1 MDTQRKKKLS
11 LVAALAVCAGTA
23 ASVHADVS
31 VPAGARTMA
40 VPGSNMVIAVWRNA
54 GSSNVAVSLN
64 GATFDGVTQPDY
76 KIKLGFAQFDPIKGT
91 PSVPP
96 SLAAGPQNELFL
108 VQSWAAPLEPMQE
121 AITAAGGVIERYVA
135 DYTLVVRLTP
145 EAKAAVSE
153 LPFVRWVGAYHPAY
167 RVDAQTLAFVTSST
181 DAPSRFSIETMR
193 NGPQQQQALSALIT
207 ALGGAVN
214 VMTLDMQRMEAT
226 LTPSQLLAVVQ
237 QNEVNFVDPWLGPG
251 GHDMDILRQYGGAV
265 PILSGV
271 GITGQGVRGEIF
283 DTEVTAAHPQ
293 WNGQTPLI
301 HGVNGNSGTHGSSCY
316 GINFATGNTNAQA
329 TGMCPSREQGIF
341 CHYPQASS
349 FGGATSRLTLNTQ
362 LVNPG
367 GTLRGHYQ
375 TSSVGNPQ
383 ISNYSTISAET
394 DNYLFQVDLLSCQS
408 QSNTGSTLSR
418 PEAWAKNIMA
428 VGGFTQGPPPGTLT
442 KTDDTSS
449 GASFGYAQDGRM
461 KPELCHAYFDIFTT
475 TAGTGYTQF
484 NGTSGATPIVA
495 GHFGLLHQMWHI
507 GVWSGHGGAPGV
519 TVFGDTPKSTTARA
533 IMIAGAFRYD
543 WAAPSLVNGHINAT
557 LTRNRQGWGVPD
569 VGRLMQ
575 MAAKT
580 FIVNESDVLA
590 ALESTSYSIEVA
602 AGEQRLNISMVY
614 ADPQGNPATPTQHR
628 INDVDLK
635 VTSPTGSVY
644 WGNYGLTQ
652 PHSPG
657 GVHSN
662 WSTASAV
669 GVNNPDLKNT
679 CENVNVFQ
687 PAAGTWTVE
696 VIATQ
701 LVADGHLET
710 PGIDVDYALVV
721 VGGTEGG
728 PCYPDCNGVGGLT
741 IADFGC
747 FQTAFVAG
755 DPYAD
760 CDGLNGLTI
769 ADFGCFQT
777 AFVAGCP

>member
-1 MDTQRKKKLS
+1 MPSNARSRTARARAI
-11 LVAALAVCAGTA
+11 VAIAAVAGSA
-23 ASVHADVS
+23 HGQPQGPV
-31 VPAGARTMA
+31 RTIA
-40 VPGSNMVIAVWRNA
+40 VPGSSMVIAVWRSA

-64 GATFDGVTQPDY
+64 GVTFDNVSQPDY
-76 KIKLGFAQFDPIKGT
+76 KIKLGFAQFDPLKGQ

-108 VQSWAAPLEPMQE
+108 VQSWAAPIQPMQE

-145 EAKAAVSE
+145 EAKAAVSG

-167 RVDAQTLAFVTSST
+167 RVDAQTLAFLTSAT

-193 NGPQQQQALSALIT
+193 SGPQQQQALSTLIT
-207 ALGGAVN
+207 GLGGMVN
-214 VMTLDMQRMEAT
+214 VLTLDMQRMEAT

-265 PILSGV
+265 PILSGA
-271 GITGQGVRGEIF
+271 GFTGQGVRGEVF
-283 DTEVTAAHPQ
+283 DTEVFATHQQ
-293 WNGQTPLI
+293 WNGQAPLI
-301 HGVNGNSGTHGSSCY
+301 HNNNGNSGTHGSSCY
-316 GINFATGNTNAQA
+316 GINFATGTGNAQA
-329 TGMCPSREQGIF
+329 TGMCPNREQGIF
-341 CHYPQASS
+341 CWYPQATS

-362 LVNPG
+362 LVNPAG
-367 GTLRGHYQ
+367 AFRGHYQ
-375 TSSVGNPQ
+375 TSSVGNSQ

-428 VGGFTQGPPPGTLT
+428 VGGFEGGNTVS
-442 KTDDTSS
+442 KADDSQS
-449 GASFGYAQDGRM
+449 GASFGYSQDGRM
-461 KPELCHAYFDIFTT
+461 KPELCHAYSGIFTT
-475 TAGTGYTQF
+475 TAGAASYTQF
-484 NGTSGATPIVA
+484 GGTSGATPITA
-495 GHFGLLHQMWHI
+495 GHFGLLHQMWHM
-507 GVWSGHGGAPGV
+507 GVWSGFGGAPGP

-557 LTRNRQGWGVPD
+557 LTRNRQGWGVAD
-569 VGRLMQ
+569 VGRLFQ
-575 MAAKT
+575 MASKT
-580 FIVNESDVLA
+580 FIVNESDVLT
-590 ALESTSYSIEVA
+590 ALGSTSYSIDVA

-628 INDVDLK
+628 INNVDLK
-635 VTSPTGSVY
+635 VTSPTGAVY

-662 WSTASAV
+662 WSTASVLPAT
-669 GVNNPDLKNT
+669 NPDLKNT

-696 VIATQ
+696 VIATE

-710 PGIDVDYALVV
+710 PGIDVDYGLVV
-721 VGGTEGG
+721 VGGVEGG
-728 PCYPDCNGVGGLT
+728 GNCYPDCTGEGQLT